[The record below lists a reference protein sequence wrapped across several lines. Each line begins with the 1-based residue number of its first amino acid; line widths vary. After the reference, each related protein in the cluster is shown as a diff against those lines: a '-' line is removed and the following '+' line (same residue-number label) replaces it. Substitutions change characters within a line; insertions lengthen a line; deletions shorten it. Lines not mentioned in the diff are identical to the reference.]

1 MLPTWQITT
10 AAAATTTATTA
21 TQNPARNCG
30 WLRAVRKN
38 FNTHTPS
45 KTACFS
51 CVAQASEVTYKW
63 LSYTL
68 QVHVN
73 TAKKMLWEF
82 VRRAREEKP
91 KVALHVTYL
100 VSGVS
105 TLDGL
110 PCHKVSVVREEELE
124 SAKAQLSLLASVHV
138 YSVQRAR
145 LLDSGVLYMADYD
158 IIRDNMHQSSRFSSI
173 QYSRGVA
180 RSTEEMQ
187 ALRSQATSTQE
198 PADPLDGPLAAPAA
212 PPASTNGQCAPKAAP
227 RAAPPKGIM
236 GMFAGKGGG
245 SKEVKVKKESPA
257 PEPVKEKPAAASGKA
272 PVKVSIFASAAKAK
286 PKEEI
291 KTEVKT
297 CVSTEAKQAKVDD
310 TRGNSS
316 GRVKRPKVSDSEDE
330 EEKKVVV
337 AVESK
342 HAGKKGTG
350 NAGKRAAVRDGKKR
364 GASPE
369 AKKRKRIRQPVS
381 DSSSSDDD
389 DDKDEEQEAP
399 SPPTIGT
406 PPLPEVTEH
415 QQDKIGSEKTEE
427 ANKSGA
433 RRKRRRVLKSK
444 TFLDD
449 EGSMVTEK
457 DWVSESCTDSEGEF
471 QPATKKAPTVPVPQK
486 AARKTEGGKG
496 KDQKP
501 SQQSKLGKQTSI
513 MGFFQKK

>member
-1 MLPTWQITT
+1 MPP
-10 AAAATTTATTA
+10 ATGVDEMYID
-21 TQNPARNCG
+21 NIDEFIEDESRI
-30 WLRAVRKN
+30 
-38 FNTHTPS
+38 
-45 KTACFS
+45 
-51 CVAQASEVTYKW
+51 VTYKW
-63 LSYTL
+63 LSLTL

-158 IIRDNMHQSSRFSSI
+158 IIRDNLHQSSRFSSI

-212 PPASTNGQCAPKAAP
+212 PPAAPPAATNGQCAPKAAP
-227 RAAPPKGIM
+227 RAAAPKGIM

-245 SKEVKVKKESPA
+245 SKEVKKESPA
-257 PEPVKEKPAAASGKA
+257 PEPVKEKPAAASSKA

-291 KTEVKT
+291 KTEVKA
-297 CVSTEAKQAKVDD
+297 CVSTEEAKQAKVDD

-330 EEKKVVV
+330 EEKKVVA

-381 DSSSSDDD
+381 DSSSSSGDDDD

-415 QQDKIGSEKTEE
+415 QQDKIGSEKTGE

-486 AARKTEGGKG
+486 AAQKTEGGKG
-496 KDQKP
+496 KDKKT

>member
-1 MLPTWQITT
+1 MPP
-10 AAAATTTATTA
+10 ATGVDEMYID
-21 TQNPARNCG
+21 NIDEFIDDESRI
-30 WLRAVRKN
+30 
-38 FNTHTPS
+38 
-45 KTACFS
+45 
-51 CVAQASEVTYKW
+51 VTYKW

-145 LLDSGVLYMADYD
+145 LLDSGMLYMADYD
-158 IIRDNMHQSSRFSSI
+158 IIRDNLHQSSRFSSI

-187 ALRSQATSTQE
+187 ALRSQATSAQE
-198 PADPLDGPLAAPAA
+198 PSDPLDGPLAAPAA
-212 PPASTNGQCAPKAAP
+212 PPAATNGQCAPKATP

-245 SKEVKVKKESPA
+245 SKEGKVKKESPA
-257 PEPVKEKPAAASGKA
+257 PEPVKEKPAAASVKA

-291 KTEVKT
+291 KTEVKAS
-297 CVSTEAKQAKVDD
+297 VSTEEEKQAKVDD

-330 EEKKVVV
+330 EEEKVVA

-342 HAGKKGTG
+342 HAGKKGAG
-350 NAGKRAAVRDGKKR
+350 NAGKRAAARDGKKR

-381 DSSSSDDD
+381 DSSSSSDDD
-389 DDKDEEQEAP
+389 DDDDDNDEEQEAP

-415 QQDKIGSEKTEE
+415 QQDNIGSEKTEE

-444 TFLDD
+444 TFLDE

-471 QPATKKAPTVPVPQK
+471 QPATKKAPTVPLPQK
-486 AARKTEGGKG
+486 AAQKMEGGKG
-496 KDQKP
+496 KDKKP

>member
-1 MLPTWQITT
+1 MPP
-10 AAAATTTATTA
+10 ATGVDEMYID
-21 TQNPARNCG
+21 NIDEFIDDESRI
-30 WLRAVRKN
+30 
-38 FNTHTPS
+38 
-45 KTACFS
+45 
-51 CVAQASEVTYKW
+51 VTYKW

-145 LLDSGVLYMADYD
+145 LLDSGMLYMADYD
-158 IIRDNMHQSSRFSSI
+158 IIRDNLHQSSRFSSI

-187 ALRSQATSTQE
+187 ALRSQATSAQE
-198 PADPLDGPLAAPAA
+198 PSDPLDGPLAAPAA
-212 PPASTNGQCAPKAAP
+212 PPAATNGQCAPKATP

-245 SKEVKVKKESPA
+245 SKEGKVKKESPA
-257 PEPVKEKPAAASGKA
+257 PEPVKEKPAAASVKA

-291 KTEVKT
+291 KTEVKAS
-297 CVSTEAKQAKVDD
+297 VSTEEEKQAKVDD

-330 EEKKVVV
+330 EEEKVVA

-342 HAGKKGTG
+342 HAGKKGAG
-350 NAGKRAAVRDGKKR
+350 NAGKRAAARDGKKR

-381 DSSSSDDD
+381 DSSSSS
-389 DDKDEEQEAP
+389 AP

-406 PPLPEVTEH
+406 PPLPEPFFPVPVPLIH
-415 QQDKIGSEKTEE
+415 LLLKSKQE

-444 TFLDD
+444 TFLDE

-471 QPATKKAPTVPVPQK
+471 QPATKKAPTVPLPQK
-486 AARKTEGGKG
+486 AAQKMEGGKG
-496 KDQKP
+496 KDKKP